1 MMIDYE
7 KAFTYYRLIVGGT
20 DIKGAREDGYV
31 KGAEQEALWAIVEAD
46 PDAYSQPVRET
57 SGSAF
62 NAEIYAMV
70 LKLQAEYKA
79 TREAEALE
87 KAAFASRSEAARYA
101 AQQRWKNNVKK
112 QPAAK
117 APAKAEVTT
126 ADPKE
131 ALDALQAGK
140 TVSLTSVEGVNTLIK
155 EVHDFAQKS
164 KKDGKKVKLNLC
176 QVSVPGTNLFCGA
189 ALKDDAGK
197 PIPRDKMPQLAG
209 TPKKGSPADNDKK
222 FPKDSEGEVNV
233 GDAFVKY
240 LSGKGIETKEGDVP
254 ASSLKA
260 SQSELKGK
268 TIGFMMS
275 KKGQTTVDLEN
286 TSIFVSSDGY
296 VIDGHHRW
304 AAKVGLDSKDGKL
317 GDKKIRVR
325 VINMPIKQVLTEAN
339 AFTSALGIEPKQA

>member
-1 MMIDYE
+1 MRIDYE
-7 KAFTYYRLIVGGT
+7 KSFRFYMLISGGT
-20 DIKGAREDGYV
+20 DIDGAREDGYV
-31 KGAEQEALWAIVEAD
+31 KDADDEKLWNIVLAD

-57 SGSAF
+57 CGAVF
-62 NAEIYAMV
+62 NQEVSDAVDRYWAE
-70 LKLQAEYKA
+70 K
-79 TREAEALE
+79 EAEALE